1 LTTSTR
7 KQFSPARSEEGS
19 TVRVVGAVNPGTV
32 PTATVP
38 IGVFKETCAELSAK
52 TWIGN
57 FGGTVNPEHKVK
69 QN

>member
-1 LTTSTR
+1 
-7 KQFSPARSEEGS
+7 
-19 TVRVVGAVNPGTV
+19 VRVVGAVNPGTV

-57 FGGTVNPEHKVK
+57 FGGTVTRSCALAVAARCTDP
-69 QN
+69 